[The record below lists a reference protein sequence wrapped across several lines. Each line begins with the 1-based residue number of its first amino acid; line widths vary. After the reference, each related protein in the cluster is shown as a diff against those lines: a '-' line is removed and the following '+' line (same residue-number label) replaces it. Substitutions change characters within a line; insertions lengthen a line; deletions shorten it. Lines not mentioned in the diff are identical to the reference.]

1 MQRFSFCYPGRRSL
15 LKQLLMDHFLDNFR
29 VDLGTSMNWI
39 FSISKFL
46 KFSILT
52 FIIWLIENGSK
63 NQQRYWKHRYL
74 PSVVN
79 LNNVKLLLWLTFRLV
94 STEERIYYMEKL
106 KVSMKRQNLLLSHVT
121 NLELNRMK
129 VIIFLLS
136 NLKIEIN

>member
-1 MQRFSFCYPGRRSL
+1 
-15 LKQLLMDHFLDNFR
+15 MDHFLDNFR

-63 NQQRYWKHRYL
+63 NQQRYWKYRYL

-79 LNNVKLLLWLTFRLV
+79 LNNVKLLLWLTFRSV